1 MDEFQ
6 KFARQQ
12 RLGKQVALAKV
23 AVCRYEQVT
32 LYGVFNAFRNHFRA
46 QFMGHTD
53 DRFTQGTVLG
63 TLVQVPHE
71 GLVYFQKIDVV
82 AMQIRRWRVAGSEV
96 VQRQMQAALARCQQ
110 FLLHP
115 LRHIKQQPP
124 ANFNDD
130 SIKGQINGTQIVYSF
145 TRLPPFALKLPRRLA
160 HRDLDSRVYL
170 FSPIA
175 HLLRSRME
183 HPFADFLN
191 QAYRLGK
198 GNELIRKHHTTLWML
213 LADECF
219 DLTCGSGAQIHNGL

>member
-1 MDEFQ
+1 
-6 KFARQQ
+6 
-12 RLGKQVALAKV
+12 
-23 AVCRYEQVT
+23 
-32 LYGVFNAFRNHFRA
+32 LYGVFNAFRNHFHA

-53 DRFTQGTVLG
+53 NRFTQGTVLG

-96 VQRQMQAALARCQQ
+96 VKRQMQAALARCQQ

-124 ANFNDD
+124 ANINDD
-130 SIKGQINGTQIVYSF
+130 SIKGQINGTPIVYSF

-198 GNELIRKHHTTLWML
+198 GNELVRKHHTTLWML
-213 LADECF
+213 PADECF
-219 DLTCGSGAQIHNGL
+219 DLTYGSGAQIHNGL